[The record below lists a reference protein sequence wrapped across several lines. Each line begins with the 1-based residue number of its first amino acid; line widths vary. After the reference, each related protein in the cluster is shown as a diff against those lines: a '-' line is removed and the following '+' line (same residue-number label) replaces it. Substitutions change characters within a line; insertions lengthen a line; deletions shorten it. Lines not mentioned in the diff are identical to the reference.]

1 MTKSFPPSIHAVL
14 WLIAV
19 SGLWLLP
26 VFSKSTRRVVGE
38 LLPQRVRFQQS
49 VAELFTHRAGSWS
62 DSFVL
67 AQTRGGI
74 NTMRTVPEEWLSS
87 VEVAGE
93 RSRITRLMGL
103 LRRRDGMEGALAH
116 LGAYIA
122 WQVKQHAPEWGN
134 VPHVR
139 LVRAY
144 WPTNLPE
151 MMRPQGGWKLP
162 PSDTI
167 DSSRKTT
174 IATITL
180 QNGLAV
186 AVQLPGKPKKKIGA
200 IASND
205 SQPNAAVQK
214 TRAGKSQQM
223 KSKQPPAPRSWTDTV
238 RERQRLLPNLNIP
251 EDAGKRVSPA
261 PILPPPPIPGR
272 ASPKAVAPRLP
283 PPVRPGVPRPFVRPP
298 APAPNAAVPR

>member
-1 MTKSFPPSIHAVL
+1 MTRKFNAYVFIWLAAVCGL
-14 WLIAV
+14 WLIPLFSKDAR
-19 SGLWLLP
+19 SDIRGLLP
-26 VFSKSTRRVVGE
+26 H
-38 LLPQRVRFQQS
+38 RVRFQQS

-67 AQTRGGI
+67 VQTRGGL

-122 WQVKQHAPEWGN
+122 GRVKQHAPEWGN
-134 VPHVR
+134 VSHVR
-139 LVRAY
+139 LMRAY

-180 QNGLAV
+180 QNGRAV
-186 AVQLPGKPKKKIGA
+186 AVQLPGKPEKKIA
-200 IASND
+200 EIASND
-205 SQPNAAVQK
+205 SPPNTAVQK
-214 TRAGKSQQM
+214 TLADRPQQM
-223 KSKQPPAPRSWTDTV
+223 QSKQPPAPRPRPDTV
-238 RERQRLLPNLNIP
+238 KEMQRLLPNLNIP
-251 EDAGKRVSPA
+251 DDAGKRVTPA
-261 PILPPPPIPGR
+261 PILTPPPIAP
-272 ASPKAVAPRLP
+272 PKSVTPRLP

-298 APAPNAAVPR
+298 APNAAVPK